1 MKVGIPKG
9 LLSYRYYPFF
19 KTFFSELGAQ
29 IITSPDTNKDI
40 LNLGIKYS
48 IDEACLPIKIFHGHV
63 AYLKDKCDII
73 LIPRIMQLKESEF
86 ICPKFCGL
94 PEMIVNDISNMPK
107 IISFPIYSYNK
118 KSFITFIKNSGAI
131 FTKNIYKI
139 KNAYSKALLAQKSSI
154 LGIQDKDYNI
164 NIALVGHPY
173 NIYDTYSNL
182 NLIKKLHKLG
192 IGVITEEAIDENLIN
207 NETSSLFKKPFWTF
221 ARESYGFSVFSA
233 KNNLVHGIIYISSFS
248 CGIDSVLIELI
259 KNKLKSFPMLILKI
273 DEQTGEAGFDT
284 RLEAFADML
293 ERRCGV
299 DENNVSSSW

>member
-1 MKVGIPKG
+1 MRIGIPKG
-9 LLSYRYYPFF
+9 LLYYRYSPFF
-19 KTFFSELGAQ
+19 NTFFKELGAE
-29 IITSPDTNKDI
+29 IVTSPDTNKEI

-63 AYLKDKCDII
+63 TYLKDKCDIM
-73 LIPRIMQLKESEF
+73 LIPRVMQLKKSEF

-94 PEMIVNDISNMPK
+94 PEMIINDIADMPK

-118 KSFITFIKNSGAI
+118 KSFMSFIKNSGFI

-139 KNAYSKALLAQKSSI
+139 KSSYSKALLAQNSSE
-154 LGIQDKDYNI
+154 LGIKDKNYDI

-173 NIYDTYSNL
+173 NIYDSYTNL

-192 IGVITEEAIDENLIN
+192 IGVITEESIDENLIN
-207 NETSSLFKKPFWTF
+207 GETTNLFKKPFWTF
-221 ARESYGFSVFSA
+221 ARESYGFSVLSA

-259 KNKLKSFPMLILKI
+259 KNNLKSFPMLILKI

-293 ERRCGV
+293 QRRCNIY
-299 DENNVSSSW
+299 ENNISTIR

>member
-1 MKVGIPKG
+1 MKIGMPKG
-9 LLSYRYYPFF
+9 LLYYRYYPFF
-19 KTFFSELGAQ
+19 KTFFNELGAE
-29 IITSPDTNKDI
+29 IITSPDTNKEI

-63 AYLKDKCDII
+63 AYLKDKCDIM
-73 LIPRIMQLKESEF
+73 LIPRIMQLRKSEF

-94 PEMIVNDISNMPK
+94 PEMIVSDIPNIPK

-118 KSFITFIKNSGAI
+118 KSFMSFIKNSGSI

-139 KNAYSKALLAQKSSI
+139 KAAYSKALLVQNSLN
-154 LGIQDKDYNI
+154 LGIKDKNYDI

-173 NIYDTYSNL
+173 NLYDSFSNL

-192 IGVITEEAIDENLIN
+192 IGVITEETIDENLIN
-207 NETSSLFKKPFWTF
+207 NEAASLFKKPFWTF

-259 KNKLKSFPMLILKI
+259 KDSLKSFPMLILKI

-284 RLEAFADML
+284 RLEAFSDML
-293 ERRCGV
+293 KRRCMIY
-299 DENNVSSSW
+299 ENNISSTR

>member
-1 MKVGIPKG
+1 MRIGIPKG
-9 LLSYRYYPFF
+9 LLYHRYSPFF
-19 KTFFSELGAQ
+19 NTFFKELGAE
-29 IITSPDTNKDI
+29 IITSPDTNKEI

-73 LIPRIMQLKESEF
+73 LIPRVMQLKKSEF

-94 PEMIVNDISNMPK
+94 PEMIINDITDMPK

-118 KSFITFIKNSGAI
+118 KSFMSFIKNSGFI

-139 KNAYSKALLAQKSSI
+139 KSSYSKALIVQNSSKF
-154 LGIQDKDYNI
+154 GINDKNYGI
-164 NIALVGHPY
+164 NVALIGHPY
-173 NIYDTYSNL
+173 NIYDSYSNL

-192 IGVITEEAIDENLIN
+192 IGVTTEETVDENLIN
-207 NETSSLFKKPFWTF
+207 NETMNLFKKPFWTF
-221 ARESYGFSVFSA
+221 ARESYGFSSFSA
-233 KNNLVHGIIYISSFS
+233 QNNLVHGIIYISSFS

-259 KNKLKSFPMLILKI
+259 KNNLKSFPMLILKI

-293 ERRCGV
+293 QRRCNIY
-299 DENNVSSSW
+299 ENNISTIR

>member
-9 LLSYRYYPFF
+9 LLYYRYYPFF
-19 KTFFSELGAQ
+19 ETFFRELGAE
-29 IITSPDTNKDI
+29 IIISPDTNKEI
-40 LNLGIKYS
+40 LNLGIKS
-48 IDEACLPIKIFHGHV
+48 SVDEACLPIKIFHGHV
-63 AYLKDKCDII
+63 TYLKDKCDIM
-73 LIPRIMQLKESEF
+73 LIPRIMQLKKSEF

-94 PEMIVNDISNMPK
+94 PEMITSDIINMPK

-118 KSFITFIKNSGAI
+118 RSFMSFIKNSGFI

-139 KNAYSKALLAQKSSI
+139 KSAYSKALLAQTSSSF
-154 LGIQDKDYNI
+154 GIADKDYDI

-173 NIYDTYSNL
+173 NLYDSYSNL

-192 IGVITEEAIDENLIN
+192 IGIITEESIDENLIN
-207 NETSSLFKKPFWTF
+207 NEASHLFKKPFWTF

-233 KNNLVHGIIYISSFS
+233 KNNLVNGIIYISSFS

-259 KNKLKSFPMLILKI
+259 KSNLKSFPILTLKI

-284 RLEAFADML
+284 RLEAFSDML
-293 ERRCGV
+293 QRRLNIY
-299 DENNVSSSW
+299 ENNISSTR